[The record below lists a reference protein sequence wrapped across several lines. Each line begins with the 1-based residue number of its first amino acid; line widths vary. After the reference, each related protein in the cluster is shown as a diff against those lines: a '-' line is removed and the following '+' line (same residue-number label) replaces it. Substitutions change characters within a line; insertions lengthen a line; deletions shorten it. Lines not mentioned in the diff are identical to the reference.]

1 MSGSGQGWFDEV
13 KDFSRITECCI
24 RSLELEQLFDIC
36 LIEFVK
42 IFDLCFID
50 SYHCISVIL
59 LFNYMRSW
67 RGGGDAALLRL
78 GYSLQMTQA

>member
-24 RSLELEQLFDIC
+24 RSLELEQIVDSC
-36 LIEFVK
+36 LIDVVK
-42 IFDLCFID
+42 MFDLSSID

-59 LFNYMRSW
+59 LFDYMRSW

-78 GYSLQMTQA
+78 GYSLQMT